1 MSSALAR
8 DRTWIFSLGGR
19 RRLHWTTGARHVRY
33 LCSHKMKNGRW
44 YRHTYPHSYVGSPG
58 VEPSISQPYAGR
70 STIDL
75 PSVGYYHPRD
85 GRSRQRLARLSG
97 SLRSASAVRGAGFEP
112 AFPRCSRRF
121 FQLNQPPHL
130 MVTSHRRTNPPR
142 ALQCPLC
149 GGGTSALISGSHVP
163 GNSPLQR
170 CPDIEGTTGHDP
182 ATFWVEARRSTN

>member
-1 MSSALAR
+1 MGGGTGTDIPTLA
-8 DRTWIFSLGGR
+8 SEVQESNL
-19 RRLHWTTGARHVRY
+19 A
-33 LCSHKMKNGRW
+33 
-44 YRHTYPHSYVGSPG
+44 SPS
-58 VEPSISQPYAGR
+58 PMPD
-70 STIDL
+70 DL
-75 PSVGYYHPRD
+75 PLIYLPWRAYHPRD

-97 SLRSASAVRGAGFEP
+97 SLRLASAVRGAGFEP